1 MEAHKKPRVIL
12 VCGTPGTGKSI
23 ASKLIKSILE
33 NVTCMSVSVK
43 AFEWDLTIAYDFE
56 RDTHIIDFEKLS
68 EKLREEVEKLLR
80 SEDNKIIVIETPYP
94 CILPDE
100 IVDLVIVLKCP
111 VNVLLER
118 LERREWPKIK
128 IEENIESER
137 LNVVLEEALTCFKP
151 EKVVCLESLSVE
163 DLKRDLI
170 QLLVR

>member
-1 MEAHKKPRVIL
+1 MRKKPRVVL
-12 VCGTPGTGKSI
+12 VCGTPGTGKSV
-23 ASKLIKSILE
+23 ASKLIKSILK
-33 NVTCMSVSVK
+33 NVTCMSVSRKV
-43 AFEWDLTIAYDFE
+43 FEWDLTIAYDFE

-80 SEDNKIIVIETPYP
+80 SGDSKVIVIETSYP
-94 CILPDE
+94 CVLPDE

-128 IEENIESER
+128 IEENIESEH

-151 EKVVCLESLSVE
+151 EKVICLESLSVE